1 MHILDRL
8 LDQHNK
14 SSVYF
19 GRTIYRA
26 ELYRGNSNHQLPDHQ
41 YDRGSA
47 FMLAERKRRHDNYL
61 PGDCYH
67 RPDRRGFLHEYF
79 AVLRQQLHDHDLQY
93 ASGLDKRAFL
103 HGSDGKFIQ

>member
-8 LDQHNK
+8 LDQHK
-14 SSVYF
+14 FVCF
-19 GRTIYRA
+19 GRTIRLLA
-26 ELYRGNSNHQLPDHQ
+26 LYSGNSNHQLPDPQ

-47 FMLAERKRRHDNYL
+47 FMLAERKWRHDDYL
-61 PGDCYH
+61 PGACYH

-93 ASGLDKRAFL
+93 ASGLDKHAFL